1 MSRSATAQ
9 THRSLQLLLL
19 SSVPHVVLCIRC
31 RCLPVSCVQTQLQL
45 QARGLTPGQPLK
57 YSGVFDCAYKI
68 VKERGPL
75 ALYKGVSTLIVVS
88 EQTVSALCCHCC
100 SSDRDE
106 FCCFCVVQGSIPKA
120 AVRFAAFAQ
129 MRQLLSDPDGRMSHS
144 RNLLA
149 GLGAGV
155 AEAVIAVTPTEAIK
169 TRLIADQN
177 LPQPRYRGLIHGTT
191 LMLREEGVRAVY
203 AGLLPTVLK
212 QSGNQAVRFTAYE
225 LMKTQWS
232 ARRQW
237 DATAAMACGMTAGGL
252 SVFVTMPFD
261 VVKTQM
267 QGLDAGRYSSTVD
280 CVRKVWRE
288 DGLLAFW
295 RGTTPRLGRVM
306 CSGGITFTA
315 YEIAMKQILQVWP
328 DVR

>member
-1 MSRSATAQ
+1 M
-9 THRSLQLLLL
+9 
-19 SSVPHVVLCIRC
+19 V
-31 RCLPVSCVQTQLQL
+31 
-45 QARGLTPGQPLK
+45 
-57 YSGVFDCAYKI
+57 
-68 VKERGPL
+68 
-75 ALYKGVSTLIVVS
+75 
-88 EQTVSALCCHCC
+88 
-100 SSDRDE
+100 
-106 FCCFCVVQGSIPKA
+106 
-120 AVRFAAFAQ
+120 
-129 MRQLLSDPDGRMSHS
+129 
-144 RNLLA
+144 
-149 GLGAGV
+149 
-155 AEAVIAVTPTEAIK
+155 
-169 TRLIADQN
+169 
-177 LPQPRYRGLIHGTT
+177 
-191 LMLREEGVRAVY
+191 REEGVRAVY

-225 LMKTQWS
+225 LMKKEWS

-237 DATAAMACGMTAGGL
+237 DATAAMACGMLAGGL

-315 YEIAMKQILQVWP
+315 YEIAMKQILQLWP
-328 DVR
+328 DKR